1 MGDGDGTVNLR
12 SVAKFYIYSIV
23 NWIFYLQE
31 VLYTSVMLNTF
42 DGMKPQKYKMCVE
55 YLKFLQQ
62 KTKASN

>member
-12 SVAKFYIYSIV
+12 SVVKFYIYIKL
-23 NWIFYLQE
+23 NIYLQE